1 MIPVKKYKNINIT
14 LWRIPEKNIEP
25 LKILNDK
32 LNPLYFSN
40 LESKIKTY
48 YKKYPLKPH
57 GLWYSCGVSWYNFC
71 LDNEFGD
78 WCVYKDCNVYQLEID
93 KSKILSINTIPKL
106 KNFHNK
112 YKETKNKIT
121 KNKITK
127 NKITKTNHEYIKWN
141 EVYKEYYGIHF
152 CPFLK
157 TKFRKE
163 TNYMQSKLLWYL
175 SIDVDSG
182 CIWNINAI
190 KNFKNIGYI
199 PNNPTDTEK
208 KQKELSKYLINILDK
223 QLIKQETN
231 KNKTKKKLKLI
242 KKN

>member
-25 LKILNDK
+25 IIILNNK

-40 LESKIKTY
+40 LEKIINKKKTSF
-48 YKKYPLKPH
+48 KPN

-106 KNFHNK
+106 IKFHNK
-112 YKETKNKIT
+112 YKET

>member
-93 KSKILSINTIPKL
+93 KSKILFIIVFSTSGIIFTSSTDIPHL
-106 KNFHNK
+106 
-112 YKETKNKIT
+112 E
-121 KNKITK
+121 
-127 NKITKTNHEYIKWN
+127 
-141 EVYKEYYGIHF
+141 
-152 CPFLK
+152 
-157 TKFRKE
+157 
-163 TNYMQSKLLWYL
+163 L
-175 SIDVDSG
+175 SQ
-182 CIWNINAI
+182 CAINAT
-190 KNFKNIGYI
+190 FR
-199 PNNPTDTEK
+199 
-208 KQKELSKYLINILDK
+208 S
-223 QLIKQETN
+223 
-231 KNKTKKKLKLI
+231 
-242 KKN
+242 

>member
-25 LKILNDK
+25 IIILNNK
-32 LNPLYFSN
+32 LNPLYFSK
-40 LESKIKTY
+40 LEKIINKKKTSF
-48 YKKYPLKPH
+48 KPN

-78 WCVYKDCNVYQLEID
+78 WCVYKDCNVYQLEIN

-106 KNFHNK
+106 IKFHNK
-112 YKETKNKIT
+112 YKET

-208 KQKELSKYLINILDK
+208 KKKELSKYLINILDK